1 MKNRKYLCLIGCVG
15 IAGFVATSTL
25 RMTVSADEISSENIA
40 ICSEGIIVDNSS
52 IISPIDYV
60 TDAVFKQHNKL
71 VKMPD
76 RSYDFKSYMDYS
88 ALSRFSQKEL
98 QDLASTDENGFRVL
112 DGRYMVAVGTAVTTK
127 VGDYIVLILE
137 NGTRIECIV
146 ADIKDDRHTDDSCMV
161 TKENGCVSEFIIDKK
176 VMDSSVLKK
185 GSVSYVFSEW
195 ESKVEYIE
203 IEDRNYFDLVE

>member
-1 MKNRKYLCLIGCVG
+1 MKNRKYLCLIGCIGV
-15 IAGFVATSTL
+15 AGLVVTSIL
-25 RMTVSADEISSENIA
+25 RLPVSADVVTSEDTF
-40 ICSEGIIVDNSS
+40 ICSEDIIIDDSGV
-52 IISPIDYV
+52 ISPIDCIS
-60 TDAVFKQHNKL
+60 DAVLETSSKL

-98 QDLASTDENGFRVL
+98 QDLAVTDEQGFRVL
-112 DGRYMVAVGTAVTTK
+112 DNRYMVAVGTAVTNR

-161 TKENGCVSEFIIDKK
+161 TKENGCVSEFIIDKS

-185 GSVSYVFSEW
+185 GSVSYVFDEW
-195 ESKVEYIE
+195 KSKVEYIE
-203 IEDRNYFDLVE
+203 VENRNYFDSVE